1 MAEDPG
7 VGTLSAVIEAMRQ
20 LFNFVQDT
28 AKSIVNTGADIART
42 YLCMSWRKN
51 NMGARAKHGRA
62 VQAASR
68 TVAEHQPLDS
78 IKKETRKR
86 AALKNRG
93 GTRTARGDRTQER
106 KARSR
111 MHAC

>member
-1 MAEDPG
+1 
-7 VGTLSAVIEAMRQ
+7 
-20 LFNFVQDT
+20 
-28 AKSIVNTGADIART
+28 
-42 YLCMSWRKN
+42 
-51 NMGARAKHGRA
+51 MGALHKHGRA

-68 TVAEHQPLDS
+68 TVAEHHPLDS

-93 GTRTARGDRTQER
+93 GRRTRTSRGDRMQER

-111 MHAC
+111 MHAYRIER